1 MIFSAS
7 LKKLFFLCLV
17 GYSAISFGQ
26 TATIPALKANCD
38 GGVSESFVLSGEV
51 ANQKTFT
58 LETLKQYTPSKLDVW
73 YYTGK
78 GPVQTSYIGVL
89 LADLLDEAVVVT
101 DSAVKNDILSK
112 YIVVQASDCY
122 EVVVA
127 VPELLS
133 SFGGQQIMVAYATGD
148 GQSLGSDGMARLV
161 VPGDKSGGRYV
172 SNITSIQVIDAP

>member
-1 MIFSAS
+1 MIVSAS
-7 LKKLFFLCLV
+7 LKKLFMLCLV
-17 GYSAISFGQ
+17 GYSAISLGQ

-38 GGVSESFVLSGEV
+38 GGVSDSFVLSGEV
-51 ANQKTFT
+51 TNQKTFT
-58 LETLKQYTPSKLDVW
+58 LDTLKQYTPAKLDVW

-89 LADLLDEAVVVT
+89 LADLLNEAVVVT
-101 DSAVKNDILSK
+101 DPAVKNDILSK
-112 YIVVQASDCY
+112 YIVVRASDCY

-133 SFGGQQIMVAYATGD
+133 NFGGQPIMVAYATGD
-148 GQSLGSDGMARLV
+148 GQALGNDGMARLV

-172 SNITSIQVIDAP
+172 SNIATIQVIDAP